1 MGYLDYDGLL
11 HFWQSI
17 KTKFAAASHTHAIAD
32 TTGLQEALDSK
43 VSKSGDTMTG
53 KLDVPAVNDVDTS
66 AKREI
71 ATGVNKDSYFQCR
84 KFRGEGTASN
94 YYHAVDFGFGG
105 HNQVDFHEFGG
116 VWNFLKNQGGKS
128 STGVQ
133 VGSIQSGKGW
143 VGKVNGFDIGMSV
156 PSGSKLTDTVY
167 DDSALKERVTALEG
181 REDKD
186 TTYGPAT
193 TDAAGLM
200 SAADKSKLDGIEE
213 GATKTSNIVAAN
225 AAAHNAIYR
234 GKDITSMETSGELYV
249 NIANGTFDDIYIGD
263 YFTKSIN
270 GTNYALRIA
279 AFNYYYNMGNTAFT
293 KPHAVIIPD
302 SIFGTA
308 QMNSSNVVTGGYV
321 GTKMR
326 TDTLVTWAGYLSTA
340 FGSHLKTCRAFLDN
354 ACNGTSYTNGA
365 WYDSKVE
372 LMTEEQ
378 VYGAR
383 QQGITNRSGWC
394 YPGVDYA
401 QFPLFALD
409 HSRIC
414 NRSTWWLRSVYS
426 PTSFA
431 RVSDFGVANRDGA
444 SASFGVRPRFLI
456 G

>member
-1 MGYLDYDGLL
+1 MGFLDYDGLL

-17 KTKFAAASHTHAIAD
+17 KTKFATKAEVDERLNGKAAVGHKHVIAD
-32 TTGLQEALDSK
+32 VTGLQVALD
-43 VSKSGDTMTG
+43 
-53 KLDVPAVNDVDTS
+53 
-66 AKREI
+66 AK
-71 ATGVNKDSYFQCR
+71 A
-84 KFRGEGTASN
+84 
-94 YYHAVDFGFGG
+94 
-105 HNQVDFHEFGG
+105 
-116 VWNFLKNQGGKS
+116 
-128 STGVQ
+128 STG
-133 VGSIQSGKGW
+133 
-143 VGKVNGFDIGMSV
+143 
-156 PSGSKLTDTVY
+156 T
-167 DDSALKERVTALEG
+167 
-181 REDKD
+181 
-186 TTYGPAT
+186 AT

-213 GATKTSNIVAAN
+213 GATKTSKADGTWTDIVAAN

-270 GTNYALRIA
+270 GKNYALRIA
-279 AFNYYYNMGNTAFT
+279 AFNYYYNMGDAAFT
-293 KPHAVIIPD
+293 RPHAVIIPD

-326 TDTLVTWAGYLSTA
+326 TETLQTWLKYLKTA
-340 FGSHLKTCRAFLDN
+340 FGSHLLTPRCLYDN
-354 ACNGTSYTNGA
+354 VCNGSSYSGGA
-365 WYDSKVE
+365 WYDGPLG

-383 QQGITNRSGWC
+383 QQGITNHSGWC
-394 YPGVDYA
+394 YPGVDYG

-414 NRSTWWLRSVYS
+414 NRSRWWLRSVYS
-426 PTSFA
+426 STHFA
-431 RVSDFGVANRDGA
+431 VVDTNGAAYDVGA
-444 SASFGVRPRFLI
+444 SNSPGVRPRFLI

>member
-1 MGYLDYDGLL
+1 MDL
-11 HFWQSI
+11 
-17 KTKFAAASHTHAIAD
+17 
-32 TTGLQEALDSK
+32 
-43 VSKSGDTMTG
+43 
-53 KLDVPAVNDVDTS
+53 PA
-66 AKREI
+66 
-71 ATGVNKDSYFQCR
+71 
-84 KFRGEGTASN
+84 
-94 YYHAVDFGFGG
+94 
-105 HNQVDFHEFGG
+105 
-116 VWNFLKNQGGKS
+116 
-128 STGVQ
+128 
-133 VGSIQSGKGW
+133 
-143 VGKVNGFDIGMSV
+143 
-156 PSGSKLTDTVY
+156 GSKLT
-167 DDSALKERVTALEG
+167 
-181 REDKD
+181 D

-200 SAADKSKLDGIEE
+200 SAADKAKLDGIEV
-213 GATKTSNIVAAN
+213 VAAN

-279 AFNYYYNMGNTAFT
+279 AFNYYYNMGDTAFT

-302 SIFGTA
+302 SIFGLA
-308 QMNSSNVVTGGYV
+308 QMNSSEVVTGGYI

-326 TDTLVTWAGYLSTA
+326 TETLQTWLEYLKTA
-340 FGSHLKTCRAFLDN
+340 FGSNLLTPRCMYDN
-354 ACNGTSYTNGA
+354 ACDGSSSSGA
-365 WYDSKVE
+365 AGYDGPLE

-383 QQGITNRSGWC
+383 QQGITNHSGWC

-414 NRSTWWLRSVYS
+414 NRSDWWLRSVNS
-426 PTSFA
+426 STAFA
-431 RVSDFGVANRDGA
+431 VVDLHGFAAYFGA
-444 SASFGVRPRFLI
+444 STSFGVRPRFLI